1 MRWIRS
7 NRPHPP
13 LIVSKPIAVVLVDDH
28 PLVREGLRA
37 VLQTVP
43 DVKVVA
49 EAATPDDAAAAVRAH
64 LPDVV
69 LLDLVLQGADG
80 IEVLR
85 RIRAGHPAVQVVVLT
100 SFGEEDRVRAAIE
113 AGALGFL
120 LKDVQKDDLVRAIR
134 QAAAGRPAL
143 HPEVQRHLMR
153 RTRSEDAAVPLAT
166 LTPRERT
173 ILTLIARGRNNR
185 TIADELGLTR
195 GTVKVNV
202 SRILSKLGVQ
212 DRTQAALVA
221 LRAGLVP
228 LTGEP
233 RE

>member
-1 MRWIRS
+1 M
-7 NRPHPP
+7 N
-13 LIVSKPIAVVLVDDH
+13 KPIAVLLVDDH

-37 VLQTVP
+37 VLQSVP

-80 IEVLR
+80 IELLR

-143 HPEVQRHLMR
+143 HPEVQRYLMR
-153 RTRSEDAAVPLAT
+153 RTRADDAADPLAT

-173 ILTLIARGRNNR
+173 ILTLIAQGRNNR
-185 TIADELGLTR
+185 TIADQLGLTR

-228 LTGEP
+228 LAEGP